1 MNARVVFLMP
11 GQTDIKG
18 YSTDQLTQNLKLLIY
33 EIRQANPGITICLQS
48 VPPGMAQRYNGPTN
62 DRIFKDN
69 LAMCKLCLE
78 YGLSFADVAYPLRD
92 ENGDLRED
100 LCSDAGTYAY
110 HLNDAGCGVWIDFLD
125 TLLSD

>member
-1 MNARVVFLMP
+1 MTPRISGSSAAQPLE
-11 GQTDIKG
+11 KHL
-18 YSTDQLTQNLKLLIY
+18 STAM
-33 EIRQANPGITICLQS
+33 RQAFHF
-48 VPPGMAQRYNGPTN
+48 

-69 LAMCKLCLE
+69 LAICKLCLE
-78 YGLSFADVAYPLRD
+78 YSLSFADVAYPLRD